1 MEASPEMPVDNLPV
15 AYRAPDERRFWTKL
29 RRVVAQIPFAEDL
42 LAGYYCAVDRATPT
56 RVRAV
61 LLGAVAYFVLPAD
74 AVPDLFV
81 GHRLHRRR
89 RGARRGADRGRPPS
103 SAPASGAGPREPR
116 ASRRL
121 IAVRLR
127 AEAALASSALS
138 PVGRLLALGIRR
150 VRQRPSR
157 SGLDLPLLEDRPCM
171 RLAPCG

>member
-1 MEASPEMPVDNLPV
+1 MEASPEMPLDNLPV

-81 GHRLHRRR
+81 GIGFTDDAAVLAAALTAVGRHLQPRHR
-89 RGARRGADRGRPPS
+89 AQA
-103 SAPASGAGPREPR
+103 R
-116 ASRRL
+116 AS
-121 IAVRLR
+121 
-127 AEAALASSALS
+127 
-138 PVGRLLALGIRR
+138 
-150 VRQRPSR
+150 
-157 SGLDLPLLEDRPCM
+157 LE
-171 RLAPCG
+171 RLAG